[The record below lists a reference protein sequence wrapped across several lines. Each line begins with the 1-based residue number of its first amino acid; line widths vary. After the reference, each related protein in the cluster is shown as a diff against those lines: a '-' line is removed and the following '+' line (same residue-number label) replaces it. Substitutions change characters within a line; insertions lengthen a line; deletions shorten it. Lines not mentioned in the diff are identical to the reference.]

1 MTDERWNAEIHLYPS
16 DRWFAWVERLIP
28 RAVHPNHLTVLRM
41 ALVPVVVYFLHQ
53 RDYAVGA
60 PLFVI
65 AAATD
70 WLDGLLARLRRQI
83 TEWGIIYDPIADKLL
98 VGAVLLVIVFEHV
111 NVYLGYAL
119 FVLEAMAL
127 IANFIRYHKGI
138 ISPSNKWGK
147 AKMLFEVS
155 GIALLLLALWSGEE
169 LFISLSAGTLALAL
183 IAALASV
190 YWRIR

>member
-1 MTDERWNAEIHLYPS
+1 MSDERWNADIRLYPS
-16 DRWFAWVERLIP
+16 DRLFAWVERLIP
-28 RAVHPNHLTVLRM
+28 RSIHPNHLTVLRM
-41 ALVPVVVYFLHQ
+41 ALVPLVVFFLH
-53 RDYAVGA
+53 RREWEIGA
-60 PLFVI
+60 PLFVL

-83 TEWGIIYDPIADKLL
+83 TEWGIVYDPIADKLL

-119 FVLEAMAL
+119 FIMEAAAVTAS
-127 IANFIRYHKGI
+127 IIRYRRGI
-138 ISPSNKWGK
+138 ISPANKWGK
-147 AKMLFEVS
+147 AKMVFEVL
-155 GIALLLLALWSGEE
+155 GITLLLFALWSGQQ
-169 LFISLSAGTLALAL
+169 LFVSLSAGTLALAL